1 MTAQMTRNFENK
13 TVQIYPGDTYKKWGR
28 VIDINSAGVTFEITW
43 SASADYVVG
52 DIYFIS
58 YSAGLKFKLVADQ

>member
-13 TVQIYPGDTYKKWGR
+13 IVQIYPGDTYKKWGR
-28 VIDINSAGVTFEITW
+28 VIDINSEGVTFEITK
-43 SASADYVVG
+43 STCDDYVVG

-58 YSAGLKFKLVADQ
+58 YSARLTFKLAANQ